1 MTQMATS
8 VTFCLMIK
16 CSSWSFIIIWCFFV
30 CVDLSY
36 LVMMSKMKTERELCK
51 VLFFTASFLRLRD
64 VVLAENMQT
73 LHLPWLSQFSVSF
86 GVL

>member
-8 VTFCLMIK
+8 VIFCLMIK
-16 CSSWSFIIIWCFFV
+16 CSSWSFIIIWCLFV

-36 LVMMSKMKTERELCK
+36 LVMMSKMKTEKELCK

-73 LHLPWLSQFSVSF
+73 LHSQFFVSF